1 MRMMVFAKRNTLE
14 IIRDPLS
21 LYFGL
26 GFPIILLLL
35 LSIINKNIPVDLFS
49 IGSLTPGI
57 AVFGLSFLSLF
68 SAQLIAKDRTSAL
81 LSRLFTTPMTAQD
94 FIVGYTLPLLPMA
107 LLQGIV
113 CFIFAIILGMKMTW
127 SIVPTILL
135 LFVAS
140 LIFIALGM
148 LFGSSLSEK
157 AASTVAG
164 ALLTNICG
172 WLSGTWFDL
181 DLVGGTFKDIAYAL
195 PFVHAVEMGKAALA
209 GDYAEVWP
217 HFLVVA
223 GYGIVLLAIAIMVF
237 QRKMKTM

>member
-21 LYFGL
+21 LFFGL

-49 IGSLTPGI
+49 IDSLTPGI
-57 AVFGLSFLSLF
+57 AVFGLTFLSLF

-81 LSRLFTTPMTAQD
+81 LSRLFTTPMTALD

-113 CFIFAIILGMKMTW
+113 CFTFAIILGMKMTW

-148 LFGSSLSEK
+148 LFGSTLSEK
-157 AASTVAG
+157 AASAVSG

-209 GDYAEVWP
+209 GNYVQVWP